1 MNYPY
6 FLRAMPDSPRS
17 YARIPVNP
25 PLTTRMSPPAPR
37 PQRPLLGLTRR
48 TWLLIGAAFVIGLLL
63 FAVVLSR
70 NGDDGFFRVNP
81 VAKPAD
87 TTDEF
92 DPLPAPMT
100 GNEGIA
106 NDEDMQP
113 APMPEQDERPYIVQ
127 QAPPPPPP
135 PRVAP
140 QAPAMPGPT
149 GVPLARGDSPEP
161 IAGQNPSPRYPPAA
175 LRRRESGTVMVR
187 VDVGPD
193 GVPTST
199 SLVEGSGSR
208 DLDKAALDAV
218 RRWRFRP
225 AQVNGRP
232 TVGSVVVPISFE
244 ADR

>member
-1 MNYPY
+1 MSDPA
-6 FLRAMPDSPRS
+6 RG

-25 PLTTRMSPPAPR
+25 SLTTRMSTPAPR
-37 PQRPLLGLTRR
+37 PRGPLLGLTRR

-70 NGDDGFFRVNP
+70 SGDDGFFRVNP

-87 TTDEF
+87 TTGEF
-92 DPLPAPMT
+92 DPLPAPMA
-100 GNEGIA
+100 GNEGIS
-106 NDEDMQP
+106 NDEDMQ
-113 APMPEQDERPYIVQ
+113 ADQMPEQDERPYIVE

-135 PRVAP
+135 PPVAP
-140 QAPAMPGPT
+140 QAPEMPGPS
-149 GVPLARGDSPEP
+149 GVPMARGDSPEP
-161 IAGQNPSPRYPPAA
+161 IAGQNPSPRYPSGA

-225 AQVNGRP
+225 AQINGQP

-244 ADR
+244 ASR